1 MSGHSKWSTI
11 KHKKAASDAKRGK
24 IFTRIAKEITIAAR
38 EGGGDPSSNTAL
50 RLAVANAKVAN
61 MPKDN
66 IEKAIKRG
74 TGEIEGGDLVSIVYE
89 AYGPHSVGILIE
101 VVTDNRNRAIA
112 DVRHAVSKYGGSMAE
127 AGAVSWQFKR
137 KGYISITDPVD
148 QDELFMVAAEAGADD
163 IQFNDEITE
172 IYVELDSFRAVQEA
186 LEAAGYSMDD
196 SSLIFDPA
204 NRVELNQASSM
215 QVLNLIETA
224 AGEPAEQRLQSIFRQ
239 TNTLIATYRPDR
251 AAVEQLFFGR
261 NITTAIAVGQA
272 RGVLLLAL
280 ADAAIPMSEY
290 SPPKVKEAVTGYGKA
305 EKAQMQLMV
314 RHLLNLEES
323 PHPDDA
329 ADALAVAITHARYVT
344 FEMAVDRSG

>member
-215 QVLNLIETA
+215 QVLNLIEKIEDLDDVQNVYSALEMSDEVLA
-224 AGEPAEQRLQSIFRQ
+224 AME
-239 TNTLIATYRPDR
+239 
-251 AAVEQLFFGR
+251 AA
-261 NITTAIAVGQA
+261 
-272 RGVLLLAL
+272 
-280 ADAAIPMSEY
+280 
-290 SPPKVKEAVTGYGKA
+290 
-305 EKAQMQLMV
+305 
-314 RHLLNLEES
+314 
-323 PHPDDA
+323 
-329 ADALAVAITHARYVT
+329 
-344 FEMAVDRSG
+344 